1 MTCLQTDSVRPKELF
16 YLFSGWLFHDY
27 LGYLVQHI
35 SRDESHSAWSIVL
48 AAGLFLH
55 DTKPLLAAEQSTLQ
69 AMGRPASHCWH
80 KLVYHGISFMPLH
93 SLKIDLHSLL
103 TLKWNHYL
111 QKSHRSCQPVTYIS
125 QSWALDPIPDLN
137 IIVSGSQLQGSYH
150 SLQFVYPA
158 KAVTS
163 SQQTIYYTGNNTYSN
178 IWIQP
183 EIGTIKCCTVGHIPM
198 GFHGHIWAHI
208 GHRCQWAAPP
218 CFWVEP
224 HGPSSP
230 ASSAENWVL
239 GWVKV
244 GTEIR
249 ISRIIKNQFHKVRPW
264 FADSTNVFFHFCRAA
279 ASANRTCS
287 SGSLTISLSV
297 AVAQRPTSNSD
308 SWRIGPHESIATIH
322 RLAKFSSSQGSL
334 HHIQQYTPP
343 TECHPN
349 KGSRTTWRID
359 VFMPDCWGPT
369 P

>member
-1 MTCLQTDSVRPKELF
+1 
-16 YLFSGWLFHDY
+16 
-27 LGYLVQHI
+27 
-35 SRDESHSAWSIVL
+35 
-48 AAGLFLH
+48 
-55 DTKPLLAAEQSTLQ
+55 
-69 AMGRPASHCWH
+69 
-80 KLVYHGISFMPLH
+80 MPLH

-163 SQQTIYYTGNNTYSN
+163 SQQTIYYTDNNTYSN

-349 KGSRTTWRID
+349 KGSRTYLTYWRIHARLLGPHSIIPGQNSYS
-359 VFMPDCWGPT
+359 VRSRCVLQNLKAEPVVLCNCWKRMKKGGAVMCSVRDT
-369 P
+369 QILEHVDLLSGFDFSGMKN